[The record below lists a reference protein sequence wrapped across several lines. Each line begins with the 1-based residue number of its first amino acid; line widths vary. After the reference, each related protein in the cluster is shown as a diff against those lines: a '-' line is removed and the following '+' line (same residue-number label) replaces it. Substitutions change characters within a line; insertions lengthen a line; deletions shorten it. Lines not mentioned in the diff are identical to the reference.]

1 MTALILLIIT
11 IINLLIWVIII
22 GAVLSWLI
30 LFNVVNL
37 NNRFVYLVYDT
48 INRLTDPLLNPIR
61 RFLPNM
67 GGIDISPVV
76 LILILWFIR
85 NLIVYDLA
93 PGV

>member
-11 IINLLIWVIII
+11 VINLLIWVIII